1 MALSRRA
8 YLNPCDNPPVSAH
21 MRYLGYGERLLA
33 AYPAV
38 VDDVTERLSVG
49 VVAARIGLV
58 VGGLTCLVVTPS
70 FASAY
75 YLAYGRGGGESPPP
89 GWLAGIGPSWFA
101 GADAV
106 STYNSYGVVFGFAL
120 MIVVISLG
128 VVVAARE
135 GKGTWE
141 SRAWRLIIG
150 GLGAVA
156 VGSLMEYG
164 IPEDVLDAGYGFM
177 LELAGFVI
185 IAVGTVVLGWA
196 VHREAEVGTIPSI
209 GIALVGPVG
218 IVAGTAIV
226 GHLPSGPASLLMLAA
241 IIIGAIGLP
250 DTPRP

>member
-1 MALSRRA
+1 VR
-8 YLNPCDNPPVSAH
+8 SAH
-21 MRYLGYGERLLA
+21 IGTDALPGYGDRPLTPYA
-33 AYPAV
+33 AV
-38 VDDVTERLSVG
+38 VADLRERRSLG
-49 VVAARIGLV
+49 VVAARIGLI

-75 YLAYGRGGGESPPP
+75 YLAYGRGEGESPPP
-89 GWLAGIGPSWFA
+89 DWLAGIGWPSWFG

-128 VVVAARE
+128 VVVSARK
-135 GKGTWE
+135 GKGPWE
-141 SRAWRLIIG
+141 SRAWRLIVG

-164 IPEDVLDAGYGFM
+164 IPEDLFDPGYGFG
-177 LELAGFVI
+177 LELAGFLI

-196 VHREAEVGTIPSI
+196 VHREAGVGTIPST

-218 IVAGTAIV
+218 IFAGTAIV
-226 GHLPSGPASLLMLAA
+226 GHLPSGPASLVILAA
-241 IIIGAIGLP
+241 IIIGVVGLP
-250 DTPRP
+250 DTTPP

>member
-1 MALSRRA
+1 VTDIRERR
-8 YLNPCDNPPVSAH
+8 SA
-21 MRYLGYGERLLA
+21 
-33 AYPAV
+33 
-38 VDDVTERLSVG
+38 G

-58 VGGLTCLVVTPS
+58 VGGTTCLVVTPS

-75 YLAYGRGGGESPPP
+75 YLAYGRGVGESPPP
-89 GWLAGIGPSWFA
+89 DWLAGIGPSWFA
-101 GADAV
+101 GATAV

-128 VVVAARE
+128 VVVNARE

-164 IPEDVLDAGYGFM
+164 IPEDVLDPGYGFM
-177 LELAGFVI
+177 LELAGFMIV
-185 IAVGTVVLGWA
+185 AVGTIVLGWA
-196 VHREAEVGTIPSI
+196 VHREAGVGTIPSI

-226 GHLPSGPASLLMLAA
+226 GHLPSGPASLLMVAA

-250 DTPRP
+250 DTTRP

>member
-1 MALSRRA
+1 MRERR
-8 YLNPCDNPPVSAH
+8 
-21 MRYLGYGERLLA
+21 
-33 AYPAV
+33 
-38 VDDVTERLSVG
+38 SVE

-58 VGGLTCLVVTPS
+58 VGGLTSLVVTPS

-75 YLAYGRGGGESPPP
+75 YSAYGRGGGESQPPD
-89 GWLAGIGPSWFA
+89 WLAGIGWPSWFA

-120 MIVVISLG
+120 MTVVISLG
-128 VVVAARE
+128 VVVTARE
-135 GKGTWE
+135 GKGRWE
-141 SRAWRLIIG
+141 SRGWWLIIG
-150 GLGAVA
+150 GLSAVA

-164 IPEDVLDAGYGFM
+164 IPEDVFDPGYGFL

-185 IAVGTVVLGWA
+185 IAIGTVVLGLA
-196 VHREAEVGTIPSI
+196 VHREAGVATIPSI

-226 GHLPSGPASLLMLAA
+226 GHLPSGPASLLMFAA

-250 DTPRP
+250 DTIRP